1 MLNCSLDPVTRQENY
16 LRLMLNCSLDP
27 VTRQENYLRLVLDLL
42 LLPVISA
49 HVRARACACACVYS
63 FRCSAPREGWSRL
76 SGLGDVVDW
85 GHFSGSGAFWGVVR
99 AVVGVRYQVS

>member
-1 MLNCSLDPVTRQENY
+1 
-16 LRLMLNCSLDP
+16 MLNCSLDP

-49 HVRARACACACVYS
+49 RTCARVRARARACACVYS